1 MSNKK
6 RTNSFF
12 KVENGPYHKDVN
24 YGEAAHKKND
34 AVEMRHSKCSFL
46 QQEKQD
52 APYNPGEDADPS
64 QSAFYGPGEDADLP
78 QGASNGPGKDAD
90 PSTLSEL

>member
-1 MSNKK
+1 
-6 RTNSFF
+6 
-12 KVENGPYHKDVN
+12 
-24 YGEAAHKKND
+24 
-34 AVEMRHSKCSFL
+34 MRHSKCSFL

-64 QSAFYGPGEDADLP
+64 QGAFYGPGEDADLS
-78 QGASNGPGKDAD
+78 QGAFYGPGKDAD